1 MSGIQRDLKAVLD
14 SKIGKGKVLLLIGP
28 RQVGKT
34 TLLKNILESVSTEKK
49 VQFWNCD
56 ESDVR
61 QFLSEANSAKLK
73 SFVGNSDFIVI
84 DEAQRV
90 KDIGLTIKL
99 LHDSFPNVQLAVTG
113 SSSIDLGFNTN
124 PKNGRVKALSK
135 ACLDRTYLS
144 NSINEPLTGR
154 KFEYNLF
161 PFSTNELVNHT
172 SMLEEMRLL
181 KNRLVYG
188 FYPDVVNNPGEEKE
202 ILTNIV
208 NSYLYKDV
216 FEFQD
221 IRKSS
226 AIEKLVQALALQVG
240 SEVSFNELGN
250 LLGIDT
256 VTVQRYVD
264 LLEKAYVIFHIR
276 SYSRNVRNELKKS
289 IKIYFY
295 DNGVRNSVISNF
307 SPVDLRSDI
316 GALWENFLISER
328 IKNNAYHNKN
338 AKYYFWR
345 TTQKQEID
353 FIEEVD
359 QNLFAYE
366 FKYNPKKANSKCPLT
381 FSNNYPNVPFDVI
394 TSENYMD
401 FVVNRE

>member
-1 MSGIQRDLKAVLD
+1 MNGIERDLKAVLE

-34 TLLKNILESVSTEKK
+34 TLLKNILTSISSEKK

-113 SSSIDLGFNTN
+113 SSS
-124 PKNGRVKALSK
+124 
-135 ACLDRTYLS
+135 LDLS

-208 NSYLYKDV
+208 NSYLYKDL

-226 AIEKLVQALALQVG
+226 VIEKLVQALALQVG

-276 SYSRNVRNELKKS
+276 SFSRNVRNELKKS

-307 SPVDLRSDI
+307 SPVELRSDT

-328 IKNNAYHNKN
+328 IKNNAYHNKH

-366 FKYNPKKANSKCPLT
+366 FKYNPKKVNTKCPVT

-401 FVVNRE
+401 FVLHKE

>member
-1 MSGIQRDLKAVLD
+1 MNGIERDLKAVLD

-34 TLLKNILESVSTEKK
+34 TLLKNILTSVSSEKK

-113 SSSIDLGFNTN
+113 SSS
-124 PKNGRVKALSK
+124 
-135 ACLDRTYLS
+135 LDLS

-226 AIEKLVQALALQVG
+226 VIEKLVQALALQVG

-276 SYSRNVRNELKKS
+276 SFSRNVRNELKKS

-307 SPVDLRSDI
+307 SPIELRSDI

-328 IKNNAYHNKN
+328 IKNNAYHNKH

-366 FKYNPKKANSKCPLT
+366 FKYNPKKVNSKCPVT

-401 FVVNRE
+401 FVVNKE

>member
-34 TLLKNILESVSTEKK
+34 TLLKNMIESVSTEKK

-113 SSSIDLGFNTN
+113 SSS
-124 PKNGRVKALSK
+124 
-135 ACLDRTYLS
+135 LDLS

-161 PFSTNELVNHT
+161 PFSINELVNHT
-172 SMLEEMRLL
+172 SMLEEMRQLQ
-181 KNRLVYG
+181 NRLVYG

-226 AIEKLVQALALQVG
+226 VIEKLVQALALQVG

-276 SYSRNVRNELKKS
+276 SFSRNVRNELKKS

-307 SPVDLRSDI
+307 SPIELRSDI

-328 IKNNAYHNKN
+328 IKNNAYHNKH

-353 FIEEVD
+353 FIEEAE

-366 FKYNPKKANSKCPLT
+366 FKYNPKKVNSKCPVT

-401 FVVNRE
+401 FVVNKE

>member
-1 MSGIQRDLKAVLD
+1 MNGIERDLKAVLE

-34 TLLKNILESVSTEKK
+34 TLLKNILTSISSEKK

-113 SSSIDLGFNTN
+113 SSS
-124 PKNGRVKALSK
+124 
-135 ACLDRTYLS
+135 LDLS

-226 AIEKLVQALALQVG
+226 VIEKLVQALALQVG

-276 SYSRNVRNELKKS
+276 SFSRNVRNELKKS

-307 SPVDLRSDI
+307 SPVELRSDI
-316 GALWENFLISER
+316 GALWENFLISEK
-328 IKNNAYHNKN
+328 IKNNAYHNKH

-366 FKYNPKKANSKCPLT
+366 FKYNPKKVNSKCPVT

-401 FVVNRE
+401 FVVHEE

>member
-1 MSGIQRDLKAVLD
+1 MIIFIKYYNIYAMNEIERDLKVVLD

-34 TLLKNILESVSTEKK
+34 TLLKNILTSISSEKK

-113 SSSIDLGFNTN
+113 SSS
-124 PKNGRVKALSK
+124 
-135 ACLDRTYLS
+135 LDLS

-226 AIEKLVQALALQVG
+226 VIEKLVQALALQVG

-264 LLEKAYVIFHIR
+264 LLEKSYVIFHIR
-276 SYSRNVRNELKKS
+276 SFSRNVRNELKKS

-307 SPVDLRSDI
+307 SPVELRSDI

-328 IKNNAYHNKN
+328 IKNNAYHNKH

-366 FKYNPKKANSKCPLT
+366 IKYNPKKVNSKCPVT

-401 FVVNRE
+401 FVLHKE

>member
-1 MSGIQRDLKAVLD
+1 MHGIERDLKAVLD

-34 TLLKNILESVSTEKK
+34 TLLKNILTSISSEKK

-113 SSSIDLGFNTN
+113 SSS
-124 PKNGRVKALSK
+124 
-135 ACLDRTYLS
+135 LDLS

-226 AIEKLVQALALQVG
+226 VIEKLVQALALQVG

-276 SYSRNVRNELKKS
+276 SFSRNVRNELKKS

-307 SPVDLRSDI
+307 SPVELRSDI
-316 GALWENFLISER
+316 GALWENFLISEK
-328 IKNNAYHNKN
+328 IKNNAYHNKH

-366 FKYNPKKANSKCPLT
+366 FKYNPKKVNSKCPVT

-401 FVVNRE
+401 FVVHEE

>member
-1 MSGIQRDLKAVLD
+1 MSEIQRDLKAVLD

-34 TLLKNILESVSTEKK
+34 TLLKNILTSVSSEKK

-99 LHDSFPNVQLAVTG
+99 LHDSFPSVQLAVTG
-113 SSSIDLGFNTN
+113 SSS
-124 PKNGRVKALSK
+124 
-135 ACLDRTYLS
+135 LDLS

-172 SMLEEMRLL
+172 SMLEEIRLL

-226 AIEKLVQALALQVG
+226 VIEKLVQALALQVG

-264 LLEKAYVIFHIR
+264 LLEKAYVVFHIR

-307 SPVDLRSDI
+307 SPVEIRSDI

-353 FIEEVD
+353 FIEEVE

-366 FKYNPKKANSKCPLT
+366 FKYNPKKVNSKCPVT

-401 FVVNRE
+401 FVVNKE

>member
-1 MSGIQRDLKAVLD
+1 MSEIQRDLRAVLD

-34 TLLKNILESVSTEKK
+34 TLLKNILTSVSSEKK

-113 SSSIDLGFNTN
+113 SSS
-124 PKNGRVKALSK
+124 
-135 ACLDRTYLS
+135 LDLS

-226 AIEKLVQALALQVG
+226 VIEKLVQALALQVG

-276 SYSRNVRNELKKS
+276 SFSRNVRNELKKS

-307 SPVDLRSDI
+307 SPVELRSDI

-401 FVVNRE
+401 FVVNKE

>member
-1 MSGIQRDLKAVLD
+1 MSEIQRDLKAVLD

-34 TLLKNILESVSTEKK
+34 TLLKNILTSVSSEKK

-113 SSSIDLGFNTN
+113 SSS
-124 PKNGRVKALSK
+124 
-135 ACLDRTYLS
+135 LDLS

-226 AIEKLVQALALQVG
+226 VIEKLVQALALQVG

-276 SYSRNVRNELKKS
+276 SFSRNVRNELKKS

-307 SPVDLRSDI
+307 SPIELRSDI

-328 IKNNAYHNKN
+328 IKNNAYHNKH

-353 FIEEVD
+353 FIEEVE

-366 FKYNPKKANSKCPLT
+366 FKYNPKKVNSKCPVT

-401 FVVNRE
+401 FVVHKE

>member
-1 MSGIQRDLKAVLD
+1 MNGIERDLKAVLE

-34 TLLKNILESVSTEKK
+34 TLLKNILTSVSSEKK

-113 SSSIDLGFNTN
+113 SSS
-124 PKNGRVKALSK
+124 
-135 ACLDRTYLS
+135 LDLS

-226 AIEKLVQALALQVG
+226 VIEKLVQALALQVG

-316 GALWENFLISER
+316 GVLWENFLISER

-353 FIEEVD
+353 FIEEAE

-381 FSNNYPNVPFDVI
+381 FSNNYPNIPFDVI

-401 FVVNRE
+401 FVVNKK

>member
-1 MSGIQRDLKAVLD
+1 MIIFIKYYNIFAMHGIERDLKAVLD

-34 TLLKNILESVSTEKK
+34 TLLKNILTSISSEKK

-113 SSSIDLGFNTN
+113 SSS
-124 PKNGRVKALSK
+124 
-135 ACLDRTYLS
+135 LDLS

-226 AIEKLVQALALQVG
+226 VIEKLVQALALQVG

-276 SYSRNVRNELKKS
+276 SFSRNVRNELKKS

-307 SPVDLRSDI
+307 SPVELRSDI
-316 GALWENFLISER
+316 GALWENFLISEK
-328 IKNNAYHNKN
+328 IKNNAYHNKH

-366 FKYNPKKANSKCPLT
+366 FKYNPKKVNSKCPVT

-401 FVVNRE
+401 FVVHEE

>member
-1 MSGIQRDLKAVLD
+1 MNGIERDLKAVLD

-34 TLLKNILESVSTEKK
+34 TLLKNILTSISSEKK

-113 SSSIDLGFNTN
+113 SSS
-124 PKNGRVKALSK
+124 
-135 ACLDRTYLS
+135 LDLS

-226 AIEKLVQALALQVG
+226 VIEKLVQALALQVG

-264 LLEKAYVIFHIR
+264 LLEKSYVIFHIR
-276 SYSRNVRNELKKS
+276 SFSRNVRNELKKS

-307 SPVDLRSDI
+307 SPVELRSDI

-328 IKNNAYHNKN
+328 IKNNAYHNKH

-366 FKYNPKKANSKCPLT
+366 FKYNPKKVNSKCPVT

-401 FVVNRE
+401 FVLHKE

>member
-1 MSGIQRDLKAVLD
+1 MLIIIEKYYNIYTMSGIQRDLKAVLE

-34 TLLKNILESVSTEKK
+34 TLLKNILESASTEKK

-99 LHDSFPNVQLAVTG
+99 LHDSFPSVQLAVTG
-113 SSSIDLGFNTN
+113 SSS
-124 PKNGRVKALSK
+124 
-135 ACLDRTYLS
+135 LDLS

-172 SMLEEMRLL
+172 SMLEEMRQLQ
-181 KNRLVYG
+181 NRLVYG

-226 AIEKLVQALALQVG
+226 VIEKLVQALALQVG

-256 VTVQRYVD
+256 ATVQRYVD

-276 SYSRNVRNELKKS
+276 SFSRNVRNELKKS

-307 SPVDLRSDI
+307 SPVELRSDI

-328 IKNNAYHNKN
+328 IKNNAYHNKH

-353 FIEEVD
+353 FIEEVE

-366 FKYNPKKANSKCPLT
+366 FKYNPKKVNSKCPVT

-401 FVVNRE
+401 FVVNKE

>member
-1 MSGIQRDLKAVLD
+1 MNEIERDLKVVLD

-34 TLLKNILESVSTEKK
+34 TLLKNILTSISSEKK

-113 SSSIDLGFNTN
+113 SSS
-124 PKNGRVKALSK
+124 
-135 ACLDRTYLS
+135 LDLS

-226 AIEKLVQALALQVG
+226 VIEKLVQALALQVG

-276 SYSRNVRNELKKS
+276 SFSRNVRNELKKS

-307 SPVDLRSDI
+307 SPVELRSDI

-328 IKNNAYHNKN
+328 IKNNTYHNKH

-366 FKYNPKKANSKCPLT
+366 FKYNPKKVNSKCPVT

-401 FVVNRE
+401 FVVHEE

>member
-1 MSGIQRDLKAVLD
+1 MSEIQRDLRAVLD

-34 TLLKNILESVSTEKK
+34 TLLKNMLESVSTEKK

-113 SSSIDLGFNTN
+113 SSS
-124 PKNGRVKALSK
+124 
-135 ACLDRTYLS
+135 LDLS

-172 SMLEEMRLL
+172 SMLEEMRQLQ
-181 KNRLVYG
+181 NRLVYG

-226 AIEKLVQALALQVG
+226 VIEKLVQALALQVG

-276 SYSRNVRNELKKS
+276 SFSRNVRNELKKS

-307 SPVDLRSDI
+307 SPIELRSDI

-328 IKNNAYHNKN
+328 IKNNAYHNKHAN
-338 AKYYFWR
+338 YYFWR

-401 FVVNRE
+401 FVVNKE

>member
-1 MSGIQRDLKAVLD
+1 MNEIERDLKVVLD

-34 TLLKNILESVSTEKK
+34 TLLKNILTSISSEKK

-113 SSSIDLGFNTN
+113 SSS
-124 PKNGRVKALSK
+124 
-135 ACLDRTYLS
+135 LDLS

-226 AIEKLVQALALQVG
+226 LIEKLVQALALQVG

-276 SYSRNVRNELKKS
+276 SFSRNVRNELKKS

-307 SPVDLRSDI
+307 SPVELRSDI

-328 IKNNAYHNKN
+328 IKNNTYHNKH

-366 FKYNPKKANSKCPLT
+366 FKYNPKKVNSKCPVT

-401 FVVNRE
+401 FVLHKE

>member
-1 MSGIQRDLKAVLD
+1 MSGIQRDLKAVLE

-34 TLLKNILESVSTEKK
+34 TLLKNILESVSIEKK

-99 LHDSFPNVQLAVTG
+99 LHDSFPSVQLAVTG
-113 SSSIDLGFNTN
+113 SSS
-124 PKNGRVKALSK
+124 
-135 ACLDRTYLS
+135 LDLS

-226 AIEKLVQALALQVG
+226 VIEKLVQALALQVG

-316 GALWENFLISER
+316 GVLWENFLISER
-328 IKNNAYHNKN
+328 IKNNVYHNKN

-353 FIEEVD
+353 FIEEVE

-366 FKYNPKKANSKCPLT
+366 FKYNPKKVNSKCPLT

-401 FVVNRE
+401 FVVNKE